1 MERLFDLARSI
12 DVHVESQRASG
23 ERAVSGVTSGLIGE
37 GELGVVGLAVERL
50 FLSRYLAR
58 LIKRRG
64 QFLAGGAA
72 GLTNL

>member
-1 MERLFDLARSI
+1 MVDR
-12 DVHVESQRASG
+12 VELTA
-23 ERAVSGVTSGLIGE
+23 T
-37 GELGVVGLAVERL
+37 LGVVGLAVDRL